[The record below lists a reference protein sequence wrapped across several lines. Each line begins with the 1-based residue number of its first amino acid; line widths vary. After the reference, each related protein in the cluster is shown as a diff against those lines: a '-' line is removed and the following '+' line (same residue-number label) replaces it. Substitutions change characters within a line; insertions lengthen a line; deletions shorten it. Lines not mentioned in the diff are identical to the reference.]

1 MIDLL
6 YALPDW
12 LLLLLCSAALAG
24 LIVLLPLLIHRIP
37 WLRPN
42 AENSDFVLRLQ
53 ATVFTVTSFVVA
65 FTLVEAVANFRKVD
79 ALISVE
85 ASNINRL
92 DRLLFRY
99 GHDSAGRVRPQL
111 LGYARSV
118 VTEEWPSMLRG
129 SSATTHD
136 AFIQMSRGILALE
149 PSPGRQTTLYAE
161 ILRSYDSVAEA
172 RDSRLNTVT
181 ISLSATFWQAILFAV
196 LILLF
201 VSSTI
206 ERNRFRSIIM
216 GCQMAVLGTFIGFVF
231 ILDQP
236 LKGQSA
242 VNPQAILQTI
252 AIIEGRNGV

>member
-1 MIDLL
+1 MIDWL

-12 LLLLLCSAALAG
+12 LVLFLWAAALAS
-24 LIVLLPLLIHRIP
+24 LIVLLPLLTHRVP
-37 WLRPN
+37 WLRPST
-42 AENSDFVLRLQ
+42 ENSDFVLRLQ
-53 ATVFTVTSFVVA
+53 ATLFTITSFVVA

-79 ALISVE
+79 TLVSVE

-99 GHDSAGRVRPQL
+99 GHDTADRVRPQL

-118 VTEEWPSMLRG
+118 VAEEWPDLLRG
-129 SSATTHD
+129 SSAKTHE
-136 AFIQMSRGILALE
+136 AFVQVSLGVLALE

-172 RDSRLNTVT
+172 RDSRLNALT

-206 ERNRFRSIIM
+206 ERNRFRSIIL

-236 LKGQSA
+236 LKGRSA
-242 VNPQAILQTI
+242 VTPQAIHQTI
-252 AIIEGRNGV
+252 LIIEGRKGV